1 MFNDNRI
8 LFIIFVALFLLLLL
22 SCCRKSSKGDVIDD
36 ITPDDE
42 EKDDVD
48 DIEEDFPIQV
58 ANVPGHCNLF
68 YNIDTLEVCT
78 SVVENG
84 IEYLVEY
91 KSNFHSCRYYN
102 RKVFEVSENGEVI
115 TIVHPSSLPN

>member
-1 MFNDNRI
+1 MFNGNRI
-8 LFIIFVALFLLLLL
+8 LFIIFVALFLLLLA
-22 SCCRKSSKGDVIDD
+22 CCRKSNKGDVIDD
-36 ITPDDE
+36 ITPNDDE
-42 EKDDVD
+42 NDVD

-58 ANVPGHCNLF
+58 ANVPGHSNLF

-102 RKVFEVSENGEVI
+102 GKVFEVSENGEVI